1 MLRILLAAALT
12 AVSLC
17 GCAVNKTNCHYY
29 KLADC
34 DKELSATVAIGKQ
47 LCFELEENITT
58 GYSWQADYDNNIC
71 LVQIEHLAAATQM
84 TGAPGKAKV
93 VIQALTPGE
102 TVIKLNYM
110 RPFSGEK
117 ATELH
122 YRIIVK

>member
-71 LVQIEHLAAATQM
+71 LLYTSDAAD
-84 TGAPGKAKV
+84 
-93 VIQALTPGE
+93 
-102 TVIKLNYM
+102 
-110 RPFSGEK
+110 
-117 ATELH
+117 EL
-122 YRIIVK
+122 

>member
-17 GCAVNKTNCHYY
+17 G
-29 KLADC
+29 C

-117 ATELH
+117 AAELH

>member
-17 GCAVNKTNCHYY
+17 GWAVNKTNCHYY

-34 DKELSATVAIGKQ
+34 DKELSATV
-47 LCFELEENITT
+47 ELEENITT

-117 ATELH
+117 AAELH

>member
-58 GYSWQADYDNNIC
+58 GYSWQADYLKMSVCTLIK
-71 LVQIEHLAAATQM
+71 
-84 TGAPGKAKV
+84 TGFCC
-93 VIQALTPGE
+93 T
-102 TVIKLNYM
+102 
-110 RPFSGEK
+110 R
-117 ATELH
+117 
-122 YRIIVK
+122 